1 MDVYTRYFSRLV
13 VGNAPQIFPGSL
25 NRSVANPG
33 NYQLLVNEVRKVAH
47 DVEQAGK
54 IAESIETATEDIFR
68 DFDLSTFMEHFK
80 LDALEKT
87 ILALACKA
95 TARPDLRTKGKR
107 IAFHPCAEA
116 NSQIADAILHANY
129 AQFLQ
134 LLAAA
139 RNQEHEDLD
148 PTFVATIVDRF
159 IQNPNPT
166 FNQDAQS
173 DLQAAIDIQYRLRV
187 DKT

>member
-1 MDVYTRYFSRLV
+1 MEVYSKYFSRLV

-33 NYQLLVNEVRKVAH
+33 NYQLLVNEVCKVSH

-87 ILALACKA
+87 ILALAVKA
-95 TARPDLRTKGKR
+95 GSRLDLKTKGELKIR
-107 IAFHPCAEA
+107 ILPAH
-116 NSQIADAILHANY
+116 
-129 AQFLQ
+129 
-134 LLAAA
+134 
-139 RNQEHEDLD
+139 RN
-148 PTFVATIVDRF
+148 
-159 IQNPNPT
+159 
-166 FNQDAQS
+166 
-173 DLQAAIDIQYRLRV
+173 
-187 DKT
+187 